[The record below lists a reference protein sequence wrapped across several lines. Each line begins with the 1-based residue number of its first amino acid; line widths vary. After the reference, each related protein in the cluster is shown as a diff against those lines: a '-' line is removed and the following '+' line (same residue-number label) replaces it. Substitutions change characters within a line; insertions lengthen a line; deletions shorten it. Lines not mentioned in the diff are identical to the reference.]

1 MDRLTVALQAGQLDQ
16 PVPGGIGRYVEGL
29 LRHLPEAGVT
39 VERFAGGRWRY
50 EAWHRL
56 RRPVVRT
63 GGDLV
68 HAPSLAVPP
77 PGRRP
82 LVVTVHD
89 LAFRTHPDC
98 FPARGRSFHERGL
111 ALARGEAAAVL
122 VPSEATAAEL
132 RDAGFEAGRVH
143 VARHGIDLRPLTPL
157 EQPGPD
163 FPAASMNPLQH
174 MHPHWQ
180 PAEGSM
186 SIAAPAD
193 DAAAGAGL
201 GPGLGATPVLGLDPR
216 SYVLFVGTVEP
227 RKGVDILLAAHAA
240 LRRKGHPDLRLVI
253 AGPPGWGETPALD
266 GPGVVA
272 PGLIDEVTLDALY
285 RGAAALAVPSRSEG
299 FGLPALEAMAR
310 GCPVVA
316 SNAGALPEVVGDA
329 GLLVPAGDADALA
342 HALDRLLGDD
352 ALAASLGAA
361 GHRRA
366 ATFTWSACVAAHL
379 AAYHA
384 ALGRPAPPPGR
395 AGNPPPGPAGRPS
408 PGAAGGPP
416 APGRSGGRPEG
427 PS

>member
-1 MDRLTVALQAGQLDQ
+1 MPGLTVALQAGQLDQ

-29 LRHLPEAGVT
+29 LRHLPEAGVS
-39 VERFAGGRWRY
+39 VERFGGGRWRY
-50 EAWHRL
+50 EAWHRF

-89 LAFRTHPDC
+89 LAFRTHPEC
-98 FPARGRSFHERGL
+98 FPPRGRSFHERGL
-111 ALARGEAAAVL
+111 ALARAEAAAVV
-122 VPSEATAAEL
+122 VPSEATAAEV
-132 RDAGFEAGRVH
+132 RDAGFEASRIH
-143 VARHGIDLRPLTPL
+143 VAHHGIDLGPLTPL

-186 SIAAPAD
+186 SIAAPD
-193 DAAAGAGL
+193 EEGG
-201 GPGLGATPVLGLDPR
+201 TPVLGLEPR

-227 RKGVDILLAAHAA
+227 RKGVDVLLAAHAA
-240 LRRKGHPDLRLVI
+240 LRQGGRADLRLVI
-253 AGPPGWGETPALD
+253 AGPPGWGATPALD

-272 PGLIDEVTLDALY
+272 PGRIDDVTLDALY

-316 SNAGALPEVVGDA
+316 SDAGALPEVVGDA
-329 GLLVPAGDADALA
+329 GLLVPPGDADALA
-342 HALDRLLGDD
+342 GALDRLLADD

-361 GHRRA
+361 GHQRA
-366 ATFTWSACVAAHL
+366 ATFPWSACVAAHV

-384 ALGRPAPPPGR
+384 ALGRPAPPGPSEDR
-395 AGNPPPGPAGRPS
+395 PGPPS
-408 PGAAGGPP
+408 
-416 APGRSGGRPEG
+416 
-427 PS
+427 